1 MCLDAAFPPPL
12 AGEGLARRGKRRSRR
27 WGEGG
32 PLGRGERLP
41 ERSPPSRSDAVAA
54 PPPQGGGRATARRC
68 GRLTFAPR
76 TAIARVKI
84 PFDPGPSKDRMNDLL
99 LTIRRTLVP
108 IHKEGYP
115 FILIGIVLTV
125 LAGTVS
131 QFFGWVFLILT
142 LWVCYFFRD
151 PERVTPLGDGLVVS
165 PADGRVNLISTVL
178 PPPELDLPPVP
189 MTRVSVFMN
198 VFDCHVNRVPVTGK
212 IGQIHYTPGLFLNA
226 ELDKASE
233 DNERN
238 GMVMETLH
246 GGQALRIGVVQIAGL
261 VARRIVGFV
270 SAGDQLSVGERFGLI
285 RFGSRVDVYLPVGT
299 RVLVGLGQKAVAGE
313 TVLADLGGGP
323 ERSFRRI

>member
-1 MCLDAAFPPPL
+1 
-12 AGEGLARRGKRRSRR
+12 
-27 WGEGG
+27 
-32 PLGRGERLP
+32 
-41 ERSPPSRSDAVAA
+41 
-54 PPPQGGGRATARRC
+54 
-68 GRLTFAPR
+68 
-76 TAIARVKI
+76 
-84 PFDPGPSKDRMNDLL
+84 MNDLL

-115 FILIGIVLTV
+115 FIVIGIVLTV
-125 LAGTVS
+125 LAGTFS

-151 PERVTPLGDGLVVS
+151 PERVTPVGEGLVVS

-246 GGQALRIGVVQIAGL
+246 GGQALRVGVVQIAGL

-313 TVLADLGGGP
+313 TVLADLAGGP
-323 ERSFRRI
+323 ERAFRRI